1 MRREH
6 VGRDRGRRE
15 VRQTRL
21 SGGNQG
27 LQSAQRDAV
36 GAQPGGVWS
45 PDVSQVGTDT
55 DFIAEAVRPRAAF
68 TGDSVR
74 LCLQVCGINPPH
86 KAAHAVLEPE
96 RERRGLN

>member
-1 MRREH
+1 MQR
-6 VGRDRGRRE
+6 
-15 VRQTRL
+15 TRL

-27 LQSAQRDAV
+27 LQPARRDAV

-55 DFIAEAVRPRAAF
+55 DFVAEAARPRVAF

-86 KAAHAVLEPE
+86 KAAGAVLEPE